1 MLVRE
6 TARTAWRS
14 LTSHPVRS
22 LLTALGMIIGVMAVI
37 SVLSIGEGAKASV
50 ENRIRA
56 LGSNLLS
63 VRPARNRGGPVVNST
78 APTLVRS
85 DADAIAEIEGVTSVS
100 AESAGSAQVKFRENN
115 MSATIYGVTHQYL
128 DIRNLDVAQGIGF
141 SEVDDTERR
150 RFAVIGSEV
159 ASTLFENL
167 SPVGE
172 RIQVQGQGFTVIGV
186 LEAKGD
192 VGFSSP
198 DEYVIVPLSVHE
210 GSLFGS
216 DTIPSI
222 SVQIASEDVSDQVQA
237 RVEDLLRLRHRIRQ
251 GADDDFEVRSQSE
264 TLETMG
270 EVTGTFT
277 TLLGAVAAVS
287 LVVGGIG
294 IMNIMLVSV
303 RERTREIGV
312 RLAVGAQRRDILLQF
327 LVEAVVVSIFGGAMG
342 IGLGWI
348 SSIVIARVSGWEAIV
363 PSYAYVLSLSV
374 SVGIGL
380 VFGVGP
386 ARRASRMDP
395 VEALRQE

>member
-14 LTSHPVRS
+14 LTSHPLRS
-22 LLTALGMIIGVMAVI
+22 VLTALGMIIGVMAVI

-50 ENRIRA
+50 EGRIRA

-63 VRPARNRGGPVVNST
+63 VRPARDRGGAVSTGT
-78 APTLVRS
+78 APTLVRT
-85 DADAIAEIEGVTSVS
+85 DADALVEIEGVTGVS
-100 AESAGSAQVKFRENN
+100 AETAGSAQVKFRENN
-115 MSATIYGVTHQYL
+115 MSATIYGVTEEYL
-128 DIRNLDVAQGIGF
+128 RIRNLDVAQGIGF
-141 SEVDDTERR
+141 SAQDDAERR
-150 RFAVIGSEV
+150 RFTVIGADV
-159 ASTLFENL
+159 AATLFGRR
-167 SPVGE
+167 SPIGE
-172 RIQVQGQGFTVIGV
+172 RLQIQGQGFTVIGV

-192 VGFSSP
+192 VGWASP
-198 DEYVIVPLSVHE
+198 DEYVMVPLSVHQ
-210 GSLFGS
+210 GSLFGQ
-216 DTIPSI
+216 DTLSTI
-222 SVQIASEDVSDQVQA
+222 SVQIANEGVSDSVQA
-237 RVEDLLRLRHRIRQ
+237 RIEELLRLRHRLRP
-251 GADDDFEVRSQSE
+251 GADDDFEVRSQTE
-264 TLETMG
+264 MLETMG

-277 TLLGAVAAVS
+277 ALLGAVAAVS

-342 IGLGWI
+342 IALGWLA
-348 SSIVIARVSGWEAIV
+348 SIVIAHFGGWEAIV
-363 PSYAYVLSLSV
+363 PTYAYALALSV
-374 SVGIGL
+374 SVAIGL

-386 ARRASRMDP
+386 ARRASRLDP